1 MTIGRLQLDTADN
14 GSTGNGIRPGLGS
27 YPTPG
32 LINLI
37 VTPGSLSWDELILQ
51 QSEAIVVDQMMGE
64 GGDITGDLAINLELG
79 YLVRKGEIV
88 GRVKDAMVTGNT
100 YMALNALIAM
110 GNDSDWAG
118 STYTPSVVV
127 GGLSVTG

>member
-1 MTIGRLQLDTADN
+1 
-14 GSTGNGIRPGLGS
+14 
-27 YPTPG
+27 
-32 LINLI
+32 NL
-37 VTPGSLSWDELILQ
+37 
-51 QSEAIVVDQMMGE
+51 EAIVVDQMMGE

-79 YLVRKGEIV
+79 YLVRKGEIM

-100 YMALNALIAM
+100 YTALNELIAM

-127 GGLSVTG
+127 GSLSVTG